1 MACVCQ
7 GCRLHTEND
16 MFGKLLGKILL
27 NEDAR
32 KIGENLSASN
42 ITGAE
47 VVGRGTIVVDGKTI
61 ASSKEFQE
69 LKEQAR
75 KIVGA
80 REQAQA

>member
-1 MACVCQ
+1 
-7 GCRLHTEND
+7 

-32 KIGENLSASN
+32 KIGEDLRESN

-80 REQAQA
+80 RAQA

>member
-1 MACVCQ
+1 
-7 GCRLHTEND
+7 